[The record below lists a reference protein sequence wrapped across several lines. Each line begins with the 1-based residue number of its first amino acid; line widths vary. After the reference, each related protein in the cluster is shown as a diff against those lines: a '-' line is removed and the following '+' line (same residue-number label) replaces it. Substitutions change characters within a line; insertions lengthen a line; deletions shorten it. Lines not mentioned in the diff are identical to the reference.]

1 MPERSRPSAGEL
13 SITTDDGVEL
23 AGEQAGEGSS
33 PIVLLHGLTATR
45 RYVVMGSRLLE
56 RSGRRVVAYDARGHG
71 RSAPAPDA
79 DAYGYDRLAR
89 DLPAVMDSLGIERA
103 TLAGASMGA
112 QTIVRFA
119 LEHPERVAALGL
131 ITPAY
136 DPETHMTGSDDEFA
150 AWDALAQGLRE
161 GGGEGFLAA
170 YDLEAVPDAWRATVE
185 KVVHQRLSAHDHPE
199 AVADA
204 LGVVPRS
211 RPFERFEELA
221 GIEAPTIVIASRDEA
236 DPGHPLAVGERYAQ
250 AIAGARLLVEEP
262 GQSPLA
268 WQGGRVSR
276 ALLDLAERAV

>member
-1 MPERSRPSAGEL
+1 MPEGRPPGAGEL
-13 SITTDDGVEL
+13 RIATDDGVEL
-23 AGEQAGEGSS
+23 AGEQAGTGP

-56 RSGRRVVAYDARGHG
+56 RSGRRAIAYDARGHG
-71 RSAPAPDA
+71 RSAPAPDPG
-79 DAYGYDRLAR
+79 AYGYDRLAR
-89 DLPAVMDSLGIERA
+89 DLLAVMDSLGIERA

-136 DPETHMTGSDDEFA
+136 DPDTHMTEGEDEFA
-150 AWDALAQGLRE
+150 AWDTLAEGLRL
-161 GGGEGFLAA
+161 GGVEGFLAA
-170 YDLEAVPDAWRATVE
+170 YDFTPVPDAWRATVE
-185 KVVHQRLSAHDHPE
+185 TVVHQRLSAHEHPE

-204 LGVVPRS
+204 LAAVPRS
-211 RPFERFEELA
+211 RPFERIEELA
-221 GIEAPTIVIASRDEA
+221 RIAAPTVVIASRDEA

-250 AIAGARLLVEEP
+250 TIPGARLLVEEP

-276 ALLDLAERAV
+276 ALLELAAGA

>member
-1 MPERSRPSAGEL
+1 MPERSRPGATEL
-13 SITTDDGVEL
+13 HVKTDDGVEL
-23 AGEQAGEGSS
+23 AGEQAGTGT
-33 PIVLLHGLTATR
+33 PVVLLHGLTATR

-56 RSGRRVVAYDARGHG
+56 RSGRRVIAYDARGHG
-71 RSAPAPDA
+71 RSGPAPDA

-89 DLPAVMDSLGIERA
+89 DLLAVMDSLDIARA

-112 QTIVRFA
+112 QTIIRFA
-119 LEHPERVAALGL
+119 LDHPERVAALGL

-136 DPETHMTGSDDEFA
+136 DPDTHMTGPEDEFA
-150 AWDALAQGLRE
+150 AWDALARGLRLD
-161 GGGEGFLAA
+161 GVEGFLAA
-170 YDLEAVPDAWRATVE
+170 YDFTPVPDAWRATVE

-221 GIEAPTIVIASRDEA
+221 AIGAPTIVIASRDEA
-236 DPGHPLAVGERYAQ
+236 DPGHPLEVGERYAQ
-250 AIAGARLLVEEP
+250 TIPGASLLVEEP

-276 ALLDLAERAV
+276 ALLELDGR